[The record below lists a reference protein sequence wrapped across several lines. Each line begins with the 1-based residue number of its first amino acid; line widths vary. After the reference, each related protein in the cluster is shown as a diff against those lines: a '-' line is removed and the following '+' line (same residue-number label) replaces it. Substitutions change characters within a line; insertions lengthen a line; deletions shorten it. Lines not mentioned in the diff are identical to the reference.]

1 MLEQVLFTFFIVKKI
16 STIKNI
22 FLQGYYL
29 EPSQNSFFANSVT
42 LETMVKHMTDEINF
56 GSFDCPDVK
65 CGFIG
70 EIGCCYPLYGK
81 FQNIL

>member
-1 MLEQVLFTFFIVKKI
+1 
-16 STIKNI
+16 
-22 FLQGYYL
+22 
-29 EPSQNSFFANSVT
+29 
-42 LETMVKHMTDEINF
+42 MTDEINF

-81 FQNIL
+81 FQNIWKFSETQQFHRIKSRNTISKSQQTLFVKLKIINNDD